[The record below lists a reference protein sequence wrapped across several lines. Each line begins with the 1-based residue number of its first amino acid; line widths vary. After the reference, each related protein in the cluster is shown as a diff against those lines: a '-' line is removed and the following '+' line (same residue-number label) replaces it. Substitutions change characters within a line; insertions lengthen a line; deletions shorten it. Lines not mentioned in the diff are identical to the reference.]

1 MLPRTKGTGW
11 LAGFFVQL
19 TVNQARSKN
28 KKDLAEVSELKKLFG
43 EAFEEEE

>member
-28 KKDLAEVSELKKLFG
+28 KKDLAECITHTVFMR
-43 EAFEEEE
+43 